1 MKEWV
6 VLAVAVL
13 LWGCSISMAQPRRVI
28 FDTRTATRLNYMFF
42 ISEVRSALLANGDT
56 SRDIALLPD
65 KSSQAMRETD
75 PRRYLLVELL
85 DEGQSVT
92 IALDVTDVYVLGY
105 QRGTGTRSHF
115 FRGVSE
121 AVRGVAFPN
130 TQGQPLPFTENYVD
144 LQRNAGV
151 SERSEIPLGIDEL
164 RRHIQN
170 MNDLEPSGPNAGPLA
185 RALLVCIQMISEA
198 ARSRFIEQEI
208 AAVAQRGE
216 GGYYEMLYP
225 DGLMIAIQN
234 SWHKISAAV
243 QSATWGIFPVDV
255 RLKFDPQADPL
266 IFDTVAS
273 VRFLVALM
281 QVECENRE
289 ANLQYL
295 HMPTSISSSSLPMVM
310 GSTGLQEE
318 DEPMFGF
325 SASLSMSM
333 AIRSTGTGLQENN
346 DTSCNVV
353 LAQTSHIMGQNG
365 LCVDAVPDAT
375 KWEIRSDGAIRNTK
389 SGLVL
394 TGSKDSSG
402 MLNLVVDY
410 NIYSSKQAF
419 YASKNTTSPV
429 TTIVSYQGLCLRAS
443 GSQVRLKTCARKDV
457 EQQWAVYPDGTIRPQ
472 KNKNECLKYANA
484 GGASVNIATCDG
496 WIGERWRFQN
506 GGTIL
511 HVGTQK
517 VVDVEDTKVT
527 VNDFNKQ
534 RLSQIWFQGQP

>member
-1 MKEWV
+1 
-6 VLAVAVL
+6 
-13 LWGCSISMAQPRRVI
+13 
-28 FDTRTATRLNYMFF
+28 
-42 ISEVRSALLANGDT
+42 
-56 SRDIALLPD
+56 
-65 KSSQAMRETD
+65 MRETD

-105 QRGTGTRSHF
+105 RPGTEPRSHF

-164 RRHIQN
+164 RGHIQN

-185 RALLVCIQMISEA
+185 RALFVCIQMISEA

-208 AAVAQRGE
+208 AAVAQRRE
-216 GGYYEMLYP
+216 GGYYEILYP

-234 SWHKISAAV
+234 GWHKISAAV
-243 QSATWGIFPVDV
+243 QSATWGIFPVNV

-289 ANLQYL
+289 ANMQYL
-295 HMPTSISSSSLPMVM
+295 QMPASISSSSLPVVM

-333 AIRSTGTGLQENN
+333 AMRSTGTGLQENN

-365 LCVDAVPDAT
+365 LCVDVYQGSYHNGNKIILWKCGQNQANQLWTLRSDDNTIRSGGKCLTVYGYNSGSYMMIYDCDKAVPDAT
-375 KWEIRSDGAIRNTK
+375 KWEIRSDGAIRNPK

-429 TTIVSYQGLCLRAS
+429 TTIVSYQGMCLLAS
-443 GSQVRLKTCARKDV
+443 GSQVRLETCARKGV
-457 EQQWAVYPDGTIRPQ
+457 EQQWAIYPDGTIRPQ
-472 KNKNECLKYANA
+472 KNINECLKYANA